1 MWQPLKVQRLE
12 TVPIL
17 SEVTMS
23 VQLEMLQAQI
33 LGLPVHERA
42 RLLDRLIESLD
53 ADQATEEAWD
63 AVANQREQE
72 LDLGQAIS
80 VPLEDV
86 IARLESR
93 FGG

>member
-1 MWQPLKVQRLE
+1 
-12 TVPIL
+12 
-17 SEVTMS
+17 MS

-63 AVANQREQE
+63 AVANQREHE
-72 LDLGQAIS
+72 LDSGQASS